1 MGKKVQLKL
10 PKRYKVK
17 VEQKRGLVFINGKKA
32 QLVIDDTIED
42 VISFVKY
49 NGEAGRVCYRQNNII
64 VKFNDSLWGQ
74 SQKEIKLW
82 KKMKQSHRKFFSKIL
97 DWKDG
102 KYGWIAVKVEEF
114 EHMDKVPDELR
125 EMFDYLID
133 YYDIKD
139 IFDDCPN
146 NWAIRKDGSLIIYDF
161 GL

>member
-17 VEQKRGLVFINGKKA
+17 VEQKGGLVFINGKKA
-32 QLVIDDTIED
+32 TLMADEYTDFSTL
-42 VISFVKY
+42 
-49 NGEAGRVCYRQNNII
+49 GEYGRVCYKQNNII
-64 VKFNDSLWGQ
+64 VKFNDSHFKQ

-82 KKMKQSHRKFFSKIL
+82 KKMKQSHRNFFSKIL